1 MFAVRLGQT
10 GDVDKQS
17 AVAAL
22 GRAVL
27 RRRTT
32 LGLSQKDIWDAGGP
46 SDTTLS
52 TWEKGT
58 SASMPWK
65 STLMK
70 LDGVL
75 RWAPGSAAAVLAGG
89 EPTELDEPASA
100 AASSSSAEE
109 PVAVEVAVDAGGDV
123 VVPAAA
129 LDGLT
134 DLERDEVR
142 SAARERALQRAREI
156 RATRPLPPEWA
167 LAARRV
173 TDRPGHGAAHQWDA
187 VGEESQ
193 ANPYEE
199 D

>member
-1 MFAVRLGQT
+1 MNSSEARAAVTRLGAAVRRRR
-10 GDVDKQS
+10 S
-17 AVAAL
+17 AL
-22 GRAVL
+22 GL
-27 RRRTT
+27 T
-32 LGLSQKDIWDAGGP
+32 QKQIWDAGGP

-52 TWEKGT
+52 KWEKGE
-58 SASMPWK
+58 SASLPRI
-65 STLMK
+65 STQTR

-75 RWAPGSAAAVLAGG
+75 RWEPGSAAAVLAGG

-100 AASSSSAEE
+100 VASSSAEE
-109 PVAVEVAVDAGGDV
+109 PVAVEVVADAGGDV

-193 ANPYEE
+193 EAP
-199 D
+199 DL